1 MQPLC
6 PRRAAALIGGEAGCS
21 PTCLHP
27 RTLAAISWDAAEP
40 SLSSSMAF
48 HHFVL
53 TTRSGAEIKV

>member
-6 PRRAAALIGGEAGCS
+6 PRGAAALIGGEAGCS

-27 RTLAAISWDAAEP
+27 RTLAAISWDAAES

-53 TTRSGAEIKV
+53 TT